1 MRALAGVRVLDC
13 TGFIAGPY
21 CGRLLADLGAD
32 VLKVE
37 PPGGDP
43 ARSYG
48 PFPANRPHPEKSAT
62 YIHLNTNK
70 RGVTLD
76 LATAAGRDA
85 FRELAAGADVV
96 IEDAPPGEL
105 ALLGLGYE
113 DLAKHNPALVM
124 TSITPFGQTG
134 PYRDLRAHHI
144 NLFNATEGKTSA
156 RRRDGRPT
164 VGGGFLGEYD
174 GGLNAG
180 VATLAALYA
189 CRSSGHGQHV
199 DISKYESLA
208 SLQRV
213 DISIQRNKDRAPDYQ
228 RVSRIGGL
236 VPCKDGYVVISAI
249 EDHQWRSL
257 TELIGR
263 PEWATDPRFAS
274 REERPRRA
282 PEIQRAIVSWA
293 KQHTKDEIY
302 HRGQAAMVPVGAVLS
317 VPELLASPQLA
328 ARGFFHE
335 VNHPEA
341 GSHLQPGMGFHLSRS
356 PWRAERPAPRLGEH
370 NRDLLDRRPWAQAR
384 RPARDRR
391 PESDPARAPATKNAL
406 EGVRVVDFTW
416 AWAGAYA
423 TFQLGLLGADV
434 IKVESL
440 KRLDLSR
447 TQSLTTGQRFAG
459 YDSST
464 IFNDLNFNKR
474 SLQLDLSR
482 PEAIAIAKRLV
493 AVSDVVAQNMRPG
506 VMERLGLGYED
517 LRTVKPDIIMLSSSA
532 LGSTGPDRGY
542 AGYAPVFA
550 ALGGLAHI
558 TGQASGPPVPLYG
571 AVDLRSATMS
581 AFAILAALNQ
591 REATGEG
598 QHVDL
603 SSVEA
608 VAALIGHV
616 FAEYQLT
623 GRAPR
628 RRGNDDFRMAP
639 HNSYLC
645 SGGEWITIAVETDAE
660 WESFCTAL
668 GRPPWA
674 DDASFADR
682 SSRWRNRRVLDQ
694 AVEAWT
700 KDRRA
705 ADITGLL
712 QRAGIAATPCPGPGG
727 LAHDPQLEAR
737 GFFSSVVHP
746 VLGRRE
752 VVGAP
757 WTLPATPSAIR
768 RPAPLLGEH
777 NAYVLSELLGMPPE
791 DVARLQ
797 EQGIVH

>member
-1 MRALAGVRVLDC
+1 MGALAGVRVLDY

-32 VLKVE
+32 VIKVE
-37 PPGGDP
+37 PPEGDP
-43 ARSYG
+43 SRSYG
-48 PFPANRPHPEKSAT
+48 PFPADQPHPEKSAT

-70 RGVTLD
+70 RGITLD
-76 LATAAGRDA
+76 LGTPGGRDA
-85 FRELAAGADVV
+85 FRELASGAGVV
-96 IEDAPPGEL
+96 IEDAPPGQLES
-105 ALLGLGYE
+105 LGLGYE
-113 DLAKHNPALVM
+113 DLAKRNPALVM

-144 NLFNATEGKTSA
+144 NLFNATEGNTSA
-156 RRRDGRPT
+156 RSRDGRPT
-164 VGGGFLGEYD
+164 VAGAFLGEYD
-174 GGLNAG
+174 SGLNAG

-189 CRSSGHGQHV
+189 CRFTGRGQHI

-208 SLQRV
+208 ALQRV
-213 DISIQRNKDRAPDYQ
+213 DISIRRNRDQGTDYG
-228 RVSRIGGL
+228 RMSRIGGL
-236 VPCKDGYVVISAI
+236 VRCKDGHVVITAV

-257 TELIGR
+257 AELIGR
-263 PEWATDPRFAS
+263 QEWATDPRFAG
-274 REERPRRA
+274 RDERPRHAR
-282 PEIQRAIVSWA
+282 EIQRAIVSWA
-293 KQHTKDEIY
+293 KEHTKDELY
-302 HRGQAAMVPVGAVLS
+302 HLGQAAKCPVGAVLS

-328 ARGFFHE
+328 ARDFFHE
-335 VNHPEA
+335 VKHPEV
-341 GSHLQPGMGFHLSRS
+341 GSHLQPGMGFRLSRS

-370 NRDLLDRRPWAQAR
+370 NGALLEQRPWAHGGS
-384 RPARDRR
+384 PASNQRHDG
-391 PESDPARAPATKNAL
+391 DPTHPPVRKKAL

-423 TFQLGLLGADV
+423 TFQLGLLGAEV

-459 YDSST
+459 HDSST
-464 IFNDLNFNKR
+464 IFNDLNLNKC
-474 SLQLDLSR
+474 SIQLDLSR
-482 PEAIAIAKRLV
+482 PEAVGIAKRLV

-532 LGSTGPDRGY
+532 LGATGPDRTY
-542 AGYAPVFA
+542 VGYAPVFS

-581 AFAILAALNQ
+581 AFAVLAALNQ

-598 QHVDL
+598 QHIDL
-603 SSVEA
+603 SSVES
-608 VAALIGHV
+608 VMSLVGHV

-628 RRGNDDFRMAP
+628 RRGNDDLYMAP
-639 HNSYLC
+639 HNTYLC
-645 SGGEWITIAVETDAE
+645 SGGEWVTIAVETDAE
-660 WESFCTAL
+660 WGSFCAAL
-668 GRPPWA
+668 GRPPWTN
-674 DDASFADR
+674 DARFADR
-682 SSRWRNRRVLDQ
+682 RGRWRNRRALDQ
-694 AVEAWT
+694 LVEGWT
-700 KDRRA
+700 KDRRPGEIA
-705 ADITGLL
+705 ALL
-712 QRAGIAATPCPGPGG
+712 QRAGVAATPCPGPEG
-727 LAHDPQLEAR
+727 LAHDAQLEDR
-737 GFFSSVVHP
+737 GFFASVVHP

-757 WTLPATPSAIR
+757 WKLPGTPPTIE

-777 NAYVLSELLGMPPE
+777 NAYVLSDLLGVPPE
-791 DVARLQ
+791 EVARLQ
-797 EQGIVH
+797 EQGIVY